1 MMRQLSQG
9 QFLALVKTV
18 QTTIKIQQE
27 LSGSPLL
34 KDREET
40 GTEVN
45 LVKPTVAT
53 LMKSKIVMLAL
64 LPTTKQQNRL

>member
-27 LSGSPLL
+27 LSESLLL

-45 LVKPTVAT
+45 QVKPTVAT

-64 LPTTKQQNRL
+64 LPTTKHQKRL